1 MSGPQGSDPA
11 QQWPGQQP
19 EPGNDQPSSSDAWQQ
34 PASPDEPTTHAPTWQ
49 PPSQSSQPEQ
59 PQQQQPQQPDYSAYQ
74 QSHSGYAQPQ
84 YPSTDQYSQPYAQPG
99 QFGQPGQPAQMGQ
112 PQFGQP
118 GQYGQP
124 QFGQPGQYGQPQFGQ
139 PGQPGQFG
147 QYNQPGAEEGSKRS
161 LGVILGVVG
170 ALVVLLLAV
179 VGVLGFWKPGWFVT
193 TELDVNKA
201 QEGVTK
207 ILTDEENGY
216 GNKSVSDV
224 NCNDGKNPKVKKGDT
239 FTCEVSVDGT
249 KRKVTVTFQNNDG
262 TYEVG
267 RPK

>member
-11 QQWPGQQP
+11 QQWRGQQP
-19 EPGNDQPSSSDAWQQ
+19 EPGNDQPSGSDDAWKQ
-34 PASPDEPTTHAPTWQ
+34 PGSSDEPTTHAPTWQ
-49 PPSQSSQPEQ
+49 PPAYPQQQSQQPDQ
-59 PQQQQPQQPDYSAYQ
+59 SQQQQPQQPDYSAYQ
-74 QSHSGYAQPQ
+74 QSHSGYPQQQ
-84 YPSTDQYSQPYAQPG
+84 YPSTDQYGQHPYAQPG
-99 QFGQPGQPAQMGQ
+99 QFGQPGQPSYGQQ

-124 QFGQPGQYGQPQFGQ
+124 GQFGQPGQYGQP
-139 PGQPGQFG
+139 GQFG
-147 QYNQPGAEEGSKRS
+147 QYTPPGAEESSKRS

-170 ALVVLLLAV
+170 ALVVLILAV

-193 TELDVNKA
+193 TELDVKKA

-224 NCNDGKNPKVKKGDT
+224 TCNDGKNPKVKKGDT

-249 KRKVTVTFQNNDG
+249 KRQVTVTFQNNEG

>member
-19 EPGNDQPSSSDAWQQ
+19 EPGNDQPSGSEAWQQ
-34 PASPDEPTTHAPTWQ
+34 PGSSDEPTTHAPTWQ
-49 PPSQSSQPEQ
+49 PPAYPQQPSQQPEQ
-59 PQQQQPQQPDYSAYQ
+59 PQPQQPQQPDYSAYQ
-74 QSHSGYAQPQ
+74 QPQSPYAQPQ
-84 YPSTDQYSQPYAQPG
+84 YPSTDQYSQQPYAQPG

-112 PQFGQP
+112 PSFGQP
-118 GQYGQP
+118 P
-124 QFGQPGQYGQPQFGQ
+124 QFGQPGQYGQPGQFGQ
-139 PGQPGQFG
+139 PGQYG
-147 QYNQPGAEEGSKRS
+147 QYTPPGAEEGSKRS
-161 LGVILGVVG
+161 LGMILGVVG
-170 ALVVLLLAV
+170 ALVVVLLVV

>member
-19 EPGNDQPSSSDAWQQ
+19 EPGNDQPSGSDAWKQ
-34 PASPDEPTTHAPTWQ
+34 PVSPDEPTTHAPTWQ
-49 PPSQSSQPEQ
+49 PPAY
-59 PQQQQPQQPDYSAYQ
+59 PQQQSQQPDQSQQQPDYSAYQ
-74 QSHSGYAQPQ
+74 QSHSGYAQQQ
-84 YPSTDQYSQPYAQPG
+84 YPSTDQYSQQPYGQPG

-112 PQFGQP
+112 PSFGQPQYGQQPYGQPGQFGQP
-118 GQYGQP
+118 GQYGQYTP
-124 QFGQPGQYGQPQFGQ
+124 
-139 PGQPGQFG
+139 
-147 QYNQPGAEEGSKRS
+147 PGAEEGSKRS

-224 NCNDGKNPKVKKGDT
+224 TCNDGKNPKVKKGDT

-249 KRKVTVTFQNNDG
+249 KRQVTVTFQNNDG